1 MRAVVAVLLFVTAAH
16 AALWGGLREKQQ
28 APEFRGIL
36 PSVSYAP
43 FDGSGHPDVD
53 NLPNADKVRADV
65 KKLAPLTRAIRL
77 YSSTGGVEIVPPI
90 ASEVGLKVTVGAW
103 IDKNVDRNEREMLS
117 AIELAK
123 RNSNVNGIVVG
134 NETIYRGEQ
143 KIEDLI
149 KLIQRVKGSV
159 NVPVTT
165 GEIWNIWLEHPELAS
180 SVDFIAAHILPYW
193 EGFSDKQAVDQALII
208 YQKLRDAFPGKRIVI
223 AEFGWP
229 SAGYN
234 LKNGNPGPFEQAV
247 TLRTF
252 VSRAEAIG
260 MEYNIVEAIDQPW
273 KFFEGGVGPYW
284 GILNAARE
292 PKFAWTGPVED
303 PAYWKLAGIAL
314 LVGVLM
320 SLPILRLV
328 QPTMMQALVLSAAAN
343 GVGAWV
349 ATVFAYWTGH
359 YFVWGSAFALILGLI
374 LLVPLVLIAMARIEE
389 IAAIAFGRKPRRLIT
404 KGERVAPATM
414 GEAVAFPKVSIH
426 VPAYFEPPDML
437 KQTLDAVARLDYPNF
452 ECIVIINNTP
462 DPEFWQPIQDHC
474 RTLGERFKFINAE
487 KVEGFKAGAL
497 RIAMERTAADAEII
511 GIIDADYV
519 VQPDWLKDLV
529 PAFADPRV
537 GLVQAPQD
545 HRDGDRSLMHYI
557 MNGEYAGFFDIGMVQ
572 RNEFNSIIVH
582 GTMCLIRRA
591 AMDMAGGWAGD
602 TICEDTDLGL
612 AIIEHGW
619 LTHYTNSRYGYGLLP
634 DTYEAFKKQRHRWA
648 YGGFQIVKKHWRRFL
663 PGASRL
669 SPDQKREFALGW
681 LNWLG
686 AESLGVLV
694 AILNLIWVPIV
705 AFADIAIP
713 DKILTLPIIAAFV
726 VSLIHFVALYQLR
739 VPVKTGQML
748 GAMITAMSVQWTVSR
763 AVAQGLITEHS
774 GVRAHVQGRLLDHV
788 GRIPGVLGSGDRRA
802 AADWRRGPGRH
813 QQLQGG
819 PRNLCVR
826 RGAGAGKP
834 AIPVGSRDRDPGKLA
849 HQRVLVLA
857 QRARADRRIDRATSG
872 VHAGAATP
880 DQRFTAGDLG
890 NPSRG
895 QWQRLSRFPG
905 HRLRWTGWANDLCH
919 HANSRYPQVLPRSL
933 TLLTRTGPPPTQR
946 GE

>member
-1 MRAVVAVLLFVTAAH
+1 MRAVVAVLLCVAALH
-16 AALWGGLREKQQ
+16 AAMWGLLRDKQQ
-28 APEFRGIL
+28 APDFKGIL

-43 FDGSGHPDVD
+43 FEGTAHPDVD
-53 NLPNADKVRADV
+53 NIPSVEKIRADL
-65 KKLAPLTRAIRL
+65 KTLAPLTRAIRL
-77 YSSTGGVEIVPPI
+77 YSSTGGVELVPPI
-90 ASEVGLKVTVGAW
+90 ANEVGLKVTVGAW
-103 IDKNVDRNEREMLS
+103 IDKNADRNEREVLS

-123 RNSNVNGIVVG
+123 RNGNVNGIVVG
-134 NETIYRGEQ
+134 NETLYRGEQ

-234 LKNGNPGPFEQAV
+234 LKNAMPGPFEQAV
-247 TLRTF
+247 TLRNF

-292 PKFAWTGPVED
+292 PKFAWSGPVVDE
-303 PAYWKLAGIAL
+303 AYWKLATIAL

-320 SLPILRLV
+320 SLPILRLSEA
-328 QPTMMQALVLSAAAN
+328 TVLQSLMLSSAAN

-349 ATVFAYWTGH
+349 ATVFAYWNGH
-359 YFVWGSAFALILGLI
+359 YFVFGSAFALTLGLI

-389 IAAIAFGRKPRRLIT
+389 IAAVAFGRNPRRLLL
-404 KGERVAPATM
+404 KRQP
-414 GEAVAFPKVSIH
+414 EALAAAGSEAFPKVSIH
-426 VPAYFEPPDML
+426 VPAYFEPPEML
-437 KQTLDAVARLDYPNF
+437 KQTLDAVSRLDYPNF
-452 ECIVIINNTP
+452 ECVVIINNTP

-474 RTLGERFKFINAE
+474 RALGERFKFINVE

-497 RIAMERTAADAEII
+497 RIAMDRTAADAEII

-529 PAFADPRV
+529 PVFADPRV

-545 HRDGDRSLMHYI
+545 HRDGDRSLMHYV

-572 RNEFNSIIVH
+572 RNEANAIIVH

-619 LTHYTNSRYGYGLLP
+619 LTHYTNRRYGHGLLP

-669 SPDQKREFALGW
+669 SPDQRREFALGW

-726 VSLIHFVALYQLR
+726 VSLVHFVALYRLR
-739 VPVKTGQML
+739 VPVKWGQML
-748 GAMITAMSVQWTVSR
+748 GAMVAAMSVQWTVSR
-763 AVAQGLITEHS
+763 AVANGLITEHLAFARTS
-774 GVRAHVQGRLLDHV
+774 KGGFSLMSVEFQAFWEAV
-788 GRIPGVLGSGDRRA
+788 IGVLLLVGA
-802 AADWRRGPGRH
+802 AV
-813 QQLQGG
+813 LVVT
-819 PRNLCVR
+819 NNFKEVR
-826 RGAGAGKP
+826 EIYVFAA
-834 AIPVGSRDRDPGKLA
+834 
-849 HQRVLVLA
+849 VLVLE
-857 QRARADRRIDRATSG
+857 SL
-872 VHAGAATP
+872 P
-880 DQRFTAGDLG
+880 F
-890 NPSRG
+890 
-895 QWQRLSRFPG
+895 LSAVAIAI
-905 HRLRWTGWANDLCH
+905 LE
-919 HANSRYPQVLPRSL
+919 NSRANEFSFWRNTAIRTAELIGLRQVAM
-933 TLLTRTGPPPTQR
+933 PTVVSSSQQVTSEIR
-946 GE
+946 QEAN